1 MEIVRV
7 MYTFSTAPNRSECNS
22 TKHSGPSGW
31 HLKEFHHSMLWVR
44 FSNLQQQSSNL
55 TSEGRHLA
63 YCDITAD
70 RLLILGNQSLLIAG
84 THLWQLNA
92 GTGFKRKC

>member
-44 FSNLQQQSSNL
+44 FSDLQQQSNNL
-55 TSEGRHLA
+55 TSPEKE
-63 YCDITAD
+63 DISFTV
-70 RLLILGNQSLLIAG
+70 ISQQIGY
-84 THLWQLNA
+84 
-92 GTGFKRKC
+92 